1 MRQHR
6 IESSRSVLV
15 DVWVICCKRTCTP
28 AEKEVM
34 PSSQYLR
41 VQAFSSVTVSH
52 TFVRAERIQRFLTLV
67 HVEPNNIALRQT
79 LFW

>member
-1 MRQHR
+1 
-6 IESSRSVLV
+6 
-15 DVWVICCKRTCTP
+15 
-28 AEKEVM
+28 M